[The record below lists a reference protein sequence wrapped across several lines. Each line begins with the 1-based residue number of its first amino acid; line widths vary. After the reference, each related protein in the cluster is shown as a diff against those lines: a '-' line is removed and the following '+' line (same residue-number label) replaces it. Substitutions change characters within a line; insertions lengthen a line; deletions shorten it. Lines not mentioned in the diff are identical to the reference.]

1 MLSVIS
7 SYYVTSNCFG
17 QVIAYGMNESMG
29 PILFPDEDHN
39 SREFGRRPYSKRL
52 ANTMDDEARNIIA
65 STYKRTESIL
75 LQHRHMLE
83 KVQQH
88 ENVNTPVFFIGV
100 NCI

>member
-1 MLSVIS
+1 MSE
-7 SYYVTSNCFG
+7 T
-17 QVIAYGMNESMG
+17 MG
-29 PILFPDEDHN
+29 PISFPDEDRN

-65 STYKRTESIL
+65 RAYKRTESIL

-83 KVQQH
+83 KVLTCMKMST
-88 ENVNTPVFFIGV
+88 VNNASLIDV

>member
-1 MLSVIS
+1 MS
-7 SYYVTSNCFG
+7 
-17 QVIAYGMNESMG
+17 ESMG
-29 PILFPDEDHN
+29 PISFPDEDRN

-65 STYKRTESIL
+65 RAYKRTESIL

-88 ENVNTPVFFIGV
+88 ENVNTPVFFYWCELYLDGRGV
-100 NCI
+100 AS